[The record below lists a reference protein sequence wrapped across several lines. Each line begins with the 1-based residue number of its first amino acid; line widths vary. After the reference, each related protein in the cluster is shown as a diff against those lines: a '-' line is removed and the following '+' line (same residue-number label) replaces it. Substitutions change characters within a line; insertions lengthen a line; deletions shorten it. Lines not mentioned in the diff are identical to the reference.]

1 MNISAN
7 LHKCFCPS
15 EDPAEVSG
23 RGGQDAADSGDHG
36 VRRDRLQHCSTTGSV
51 AETMGYAAGAKTMYR
66 KIVVI
71 FAWCTCSS
79 LPHCSISPCCIPWQS
94 SLEAAPSWPRG
105 RAASG
110 EVQWPLQHCSGL
122 QSSAALQWPISNIG
136 NNIHSCILQPGPGI
150 NNQLRHYVAVEFTP
164 KIDARKNFFQ

>member
-23 RGGQDAADSGDHG
+23 RGGQDAVDSGDHG
-36 VRRDRLQHCSTTGSV
+36 VRTRRDRLQQTRHSLHCTGSL

-79 LPHCSISPCCIPWQS
+79 LPHCSISPCCIP
-94 SLEAAPSWPRG
+94 
-105 RAASG
+105 
-110 EVQWPLQHCSGL
+110 
-122 QSSAALQWPISNIG
+122 
-136 NNIHSCILQPGPGI
+136 
-150 NNQLRHYVAVEFTP
+150 
-164 KIDARKNFFQ
+164 